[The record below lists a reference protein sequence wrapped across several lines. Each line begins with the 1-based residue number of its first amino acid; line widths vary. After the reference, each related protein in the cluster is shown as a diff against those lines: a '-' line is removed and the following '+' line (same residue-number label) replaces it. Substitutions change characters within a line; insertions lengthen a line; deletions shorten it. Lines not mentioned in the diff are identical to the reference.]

1 MALTKGQLQH
11 GTALH
16 KRGGSAGVAVGGTSG
31 SVGLVGRSRNGRDR
45 REPYHMHMSLSDV
58 HFLIR
63 ASDRSAAAYLR
74 TERRSPCGNDWL
86 LPLEIL
92 LARQACARRDADLE
106 AEALRREQEEA
117 AAQRARE
124 QATRILE
131 ATLEAVLVDALS
143 SSLEEWTAQ
152 VAYDLWVDQ
161 KAGLASEAALD
172 FLLSSAMTHF
182 GLMPTFESGGD
193 GGGDGGLLVAWVAE
207 VDRALQREAFE
218 AYATAEREKKEK
230 LQRVQIEEEEKA
242 KNRAEAM
249 AKSKALKGGI
259 TRQPN

>member
-1 MALTKGQLQH
+1 MALTQGRLQH

-16 KRGGSAGVAVGGTSG
+16 KRGGSASVAVGGTSG
-31 SVGLVGRSRNGRDR
+31 SAGLVSRSRNGRDR
-45 REPYHMHMSLSDV
+45 REPYHMHMNLSDV

-143 SSLEEWTAQ
+143 SSLEAWTAQ

-172 FLLSSAMTHF
+172 FLLSSAMTHC
-182 GLMPTFESGGD
+182 GLMLTFES
-193 GGGDGGLLVAWVAE
+193 GGDGGLLVAWVAE

-259 TRQPN
+259 TRQLTKEL